1 MHTNKTP
8 HYELPQFIGSDI
20 PNPLTDWNDSMQ
32 DIDAAMYEIKTQADE
47 IGSDIV
53 EDESDISNL
62 QSQANLTDDNIT
74 LLNQQT
80 TAARAAA
87 TDAQDAA
94 NRNASN
100 ITTLQQSVANN
111 RTSITQ
117 YNNRFN
123 QNVPFAFGIE
133 EVEDPEN
140 PGSMI
145 EAYGYY
151 TQDDPSDFIQ
161 FGQSS
166 GRYSDIFVGSGAA
179 TNPINIAAMTDIL
192 SGDDSI
198 ADRVD
203 NTYTLKKRGV
213 IHYQLIGGAATGS
226 DYSNLSILKNG
237 SVVATSTYPNSMIT
251 TGDINVD
258 INDVITFTVSRT
270 GEGVKSACSVAYVLS
285 FTP

>member
-1 MHTNKTP
+1 MHTNNTA
-8 HYELPQFIGSDI
+8 HYNLPQFIGSDI

-32 DIDAAMYEIKTQADE
+32 DIDTAMFEIKTQADE

-53 EDESDISNL
+53 QDETDISDL

-80 TAARAAA
+80 TAARTAA

-133 EVEDPEN
+133 EVEDPDN
-140 PGSMI
+140 PGQTI
-145 EAYGYY
+145 EKYGYY
-151 TQDDPSDFIQ
+151 TTDDPAVFVP
-161 FGQSS
+161 FGESATRVWKLAALELS
-166 GRYSDIFVGSGAA
+166 ASNMTHDI
-179 TNPINIAAMTDIL
+179 
-192 SGDDSI
+192 
-198 ADRVD
+198 
-203 NTYTLKKRGV
+203 
-213 IHYQLIGGAATGS
+213 H
-226 DYSNLSILKNG
+226 
-237 SVVATSTYPNSMIT
+237 
-251 TGDINVD
+251 
-258 INDVITFTVSRT
+258 TFTVNIPSDIPIT
-270 GEGVKSACSVAYVLS
+270 SIDEVMLDVNVTNWAVTQGSAMSAQSGYLTNKSLNDHTLTIQIRRAYDS
-285 FTP
+285 SGINSYIAGTITPYIIIGRIIEPV